1 MALVMMIFVILFA
14 IPIID
19 NWIGIANI
27 FKRIKKWIRRK
38 EES

>member
-1 MALVMMIFVILFA
+1 MVLVMTLFVILFA

-38 EES
+38 EE